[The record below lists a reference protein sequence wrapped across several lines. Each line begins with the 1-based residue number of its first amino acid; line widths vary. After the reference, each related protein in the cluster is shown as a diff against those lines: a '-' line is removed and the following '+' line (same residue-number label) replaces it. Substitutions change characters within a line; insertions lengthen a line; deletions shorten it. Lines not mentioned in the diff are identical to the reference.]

1 MMIKGVYPH
10 TALPPNGPVL
20 PGAWLG
26 MLGGGQLGRM
36 FTQAAH
42 SLGYQVCVLDPDKD
56 SPAGRIADKHLCAD
70 YIDESA
76 LAELARLCSAI
87 STEFE
92 NVPAIALEKLGA
104 RKITAP
110 AAQCVAIA
118 QDRIAEKQFFS
129 DAGVATAPY
138 VIVQSANIF
147 NTLDPNLYPGIL
159 KTARLGYDG
168 KGQVRVATKTE
179 LAMAWANLKQVPCVL
194 EKRLDLVK
202 ELSVVVVRGFDGQ
215 VVAYPAAQNIHK
227 DGILAVSTHPANA
240 PEAQQAVE
248 AAKILVTHMNYVG
261 VLCIE
266 FFVLAD
272 GALVVNEMAP
282 RPHNSGHYSIDA
294 CYCSQFEQQVRALC
308 GLPLGSTQLHS
319 PAVMLNVLGDAWF
332 TKGPEASEP
341 DWSLV
346 LRYSEAKLHL
356 YGKRSAR
363 KGRKM
368 GHITILGPQAAE
380 IAQAISGDLKL

>member
-1 MMIKGVYPH
+1 MSKGIYPH

-20 PGAWLG
+20 PGSWLG

-42 SLGYQVCVLDPDKD
+42 NLGYQVCILDPDKD
-56 SPAGRIADKHLCAD
+56 SPAGRIADKHLCTD
-70 YIDESA
+70 YTDEAGLS
-76 LAELARLCSAI
+76 ELARLCSAV

-92 NVPAIALEKLGA
+92 NVPAIALEKLA
-104 RKITAP
+104 AKKITAP

-118 QDRIAEKQFFS
+118 QDRIAEKQFFT
-129 DAGVATAPY
+129 DAGVSTAPY
-138 VIVQSANIF
+138 VVVQSANVF
-147 NTLDPNLYPGIL
+147 STLDPDLYPGIL
-159 KTARLGYDG
+159 KTARMGYDG

-194 EKRLDLVK
+194 EKRLQLNK

-215 VVAYPAAQNIHK
+215 VVAYPAAENVHK
-227 DGILAVSTHPANA
+227 DGILAISTHPTTAN
-240 PEAQQAVE
+240 EATRAIE
-248 AAKILVTHMNYVG
+248 AAKTLVQHMNYVG

-266 FFVLAD
+266 FFVLD
-272 GALVVNEMAP
+272 NGALVVNEMAP

-308 GLPLGSTQLHS
+308 GLPLGSTELHS

-332 TKGPEASEP
+332 KNGPEAKEP
-341 DWSLV
+341 DWSAV
-346 LRYSEAKLHL
+346 LRHPEAKLHL
-356 YGKRSAR
+356 YGKHTPRR
-363 KGRKM
+363 GRKM
-368 GHITILGPQAAE
+368 GHITVLGPQAAP
-380 IAQAISGDLKL
+380 ISQSISSALAL